1 MSGVDYIKRIVGKG
15 GDRIILDVE
24 KSALTLVYGKDGKPC
39 EVDCQTK
46 AFEYKQEPTNP
57 AFPTQVEYL
66 EIGDVTHQWFSGT
79 NAPLFGLLNSIHRK
93 ASPTAEWIVPEGQYF
108 VMGITV

>member
-1 MSGVDYIKRIVGKG
+1 MSGVDYIKRIIGKG

-46 AFEYKQEPTNP
+46 RLNINKNP
-57 AFPTQVEYL
+57 Q
-66 EIGDVTHQWFSGT
+66 IQHSQRKWNIWKSVT
-79 NAPLFGLLNSIHRK
+79 
-93 ASPTAEWIVPEGQYF
+93 
-108 VMGITV
+108 

>member
-1 MSGVDYIKRIVGKG
+1 MWSCFKAPEQALLRTSLGATRAAYAENLALTSKDNMSGVDYIKRIVGKG

-66 EIGDVTHQWFSGT
+66 ENRWRDTQVF
-79 NAPLFGLLNSIHRK
+79 
-93 ASPTAEWIVPEGQYF
+93 
-108 VMGITV
+108 

>member
-24 KSALTLVYGKDGKPC
+24 KSALTIVHGKDGKPC
-39 EVDCQTK
+39 EIDCQAK
-46 AFEYKQEPTNP
+46 VFEYKQEPTNP

-66 EIGDVTHQWFSGT
+66 EIGDVTHKILVEPMRRYSGIEFY
-79 NAPLFGLLNSIHRK
+79 PQEGLP
-93 ASPTAEWIVPEGQYF
+93 AAEYTEQYF
-108 VMGITV
+108 E

>member
-1 MSGVDYIKRIVGKG
+1 MSGVDYIKRIIGKG

-46 AFEYKQEPTNP
+46 AFEYKQAPTNP

-66 EIGDVTHQWFSGT
+66 EIGDVTHSILVEPMRRYSGIEFY
-79 NAPLFGLLNSIHRK
+79 PQEGL
-93 ASPTAEWIVPEGQYF
+93 PTAEWIVPEGQYL
-108 VMGITV
+108 